1 MPCTGL
7 RFLVV
12 EDEDFQRK
20 ALAQLLTTL
29 GAEAVYSAENG
40 QTALQVVW
48 DCDRPID
55 IVVTD
60 LDMPG
65 MDGMEFIRHL
75 GETGSDASLILT
87 SAVEPGLLDAVANMA
102 RAYKVGLLGA
112 VCKPPTAVKLRPL
125 IEAHRSSR
133 PQQRRQDN
141 RFSLAEI
148 TQAWADDEF
157 EPWFEPTVDLTT
169 GAVRAL
175 SAVPRWHHPKLG
187 TIDAPAFMG
196 SIEARGLN
204 DDFTWLML
212 RKSALQCRRW
222 HTDGNELRVTVNLT
236 FSALTDVNMASRIQQ
251 IARLEGLDPRFM
263 VLTVSERALNTG
275 QARAL
280 ENLAR
285 LRVMGFGLGIDDFGS
300 GPMAVEQLALVA
312 FTEMKIQASLLTG
325 AEGADS
331 GRAGLAVA
339 LELASQ
345 LKLKA
350 IAAGI
355 SSKHE
360 WKLLYEWGCV
370 LGQGSFISPP
380 LKSDAVAFWLNRW
393 RQQRG

>member
-29 GAEAVYSAENG
+29 GAEAVYSADNG

-48 DCDRPID
+48 DCDRPLD
-55 IVVTD
+55 IVVSD

-87 SAVEPGLLDAVANMA
+87 SAVEPELLDAVANMA
-102 RAYKVGLLGA
+102 RAYKVDLLGA

-125 IEAHRSSR
+125 IESHRSSR
-133 PQQRRQDN
+133 PEQRRQDD

-157 EPWFEPTVDLTT
+157 EPWFEPTVELAT
-169 GAVRAL
+169 GVVRAL
-175 SAVPRWHHPKLG
+175 STVPRWQHPKLG
-187 TIDAPAFMG
+187 MIDAPAFMG

-204 DDFTWLML
+204 DDFAWLML

-222 HTDGNELRVTVNLT
+222 HTQGNELKVTVNLS
-236 FSALTDVNMASRIQQ
+236 FSTLTDVNMATRVQQ

-275 QARAL
+275 LARAL

-300 GPMAVEQLALVA
+300 GLMAVEQLALVA
-312 FTEMKIQASLLTG
+312 FTEMKIDASLVTG
-325 AEGADS
+325 ADAADS

-350 IAAGI
+350 VAGGIA
-355 SSKHE
+355 SKHE
-360 WKLLYEWGCV
+360 WNLLYEWGCV
-370 LGQGSFISPP
+370 LGQGPFISPA
-380 LKSDAVAFWLNRW
+380 LRSDAVAFWLSRW